1 MTTGAVDGILILN
14 KPQGISSMDAVRKVK
29 RASGIKRVGH
39 GGTLDPMA
47 TGVIPILL
55 GRATRLMEYMLDSS
69 KEYAGEVCL
78 GVSTDT
84 YDADGQITI
93 RRDSSGVT
101 EEQVENVLLHFL
113 GRIEQTPP
121 MFSALKRR
129 GKRLYELARQGIEV
143 QREPRTMTVHSIRLT
158 DWRPPIATV
167 QIECSRGFYMRS
179 LAHDIGVELGCGAH
193 LQSLTRLRTGR
204 LRIADAVSIES
215 VQRSFQEGWWRELL
229 ISPDSVLG
237 NLRALVVSERERRD
251 IQNGRRIHLAH
262 EDCALR
268 QGERFRA
275 YSEEGEFLALLRF
288 DDSEKCFKPDKV
300 FKASNDQPSA
310 VSG

>member
-1 MTTGAVDGILILN
+1 MTTSAVDGILILD
-14 KPQGISSMDAVRKVK
+14 KPGGISSMDAVRNVK

-69 KEYAGEVCL
+69 KEYVGDIFL

-84 YDADGQITI
+84 YDADGNTTLRSDASGITQ
-93 RRDSSGVT
+93 
-101 EEQVENVLLHFL
+101 EQVEGILKRFQ

-121 MFSALKRR
+121 MFSALKRQ

-143 QREPRTMTVHSIRLT
+143 QREPRNMMVHSIRLA

-179 LAHDIGVELGCGAH
+179 LAHDIGTELGCGAH

-204 LRIADAVSIES
+204 FTIADAVSIET
-215 VQRSFQEGWWRELL
+215 VQRSFREGWWRELL
-229 ISPDSVLG
+229 VSPDSVLG
-237 NLRALVVSERERRD
+237 ELRALVVSERERRD
-251 IQNGRRIHLAH
+251 IQNGRRIYSAQ
-262 EDCALR
+262 EECALR
-268 QGERFRA
+268 QDERFRA
-275 YSEEGEFLALLRF
+275 YSQEGEFLALLRF
-288 DDSEKCFKPDKV
+288 DESEKCLKPDKV
-300 FKASNDQPSA
+300 FKTLDDQPSS

>member
-1 MTTGAVDGILILN
+1 MTIGTVDGILILD
-14 KPQGISSMDAVRKVK
+14 KPGGISSMDAVRNVK

-69 KEYAGEVCL
+69 KEYVGDVCL

-84 YDADGQITI
+84 YDADGNVTL
-93 RRDSSGVT
+93 RSDTSGVT
-101 EEQVENVLLHFL
+101 QEQVEDILKCFQ

-121 MFSALKRR
+121 MFSALKRQ
-129 GKRLYELARQGIEV
+129 GKRLYQLARQGIEV
-143 QREPRTMTVHSIRLT
+143 QREPRTMMVHSIRLA

-179 LAHDIGVELGCGAH
+179 LAHDIGTELECGAH
-193 LQSLTRLRTGR
+193 LRSLTRLRTGR
-204 LRIADAVSIES
+204 LKIADAVSIET
-215 VQRSFQEGWWRELL
+215 VQRSFREGWWRELL

-237 NLRALVVSERERRD
+237 DLRALVVGERGQND
-251 IQNGRRIHLAH
+251 IQNGRRFYPAQ
-262 EDCALR
+262 EDCAL
-268 QGERFRA
+268 QKGERFRA
-275 YSEEGEFLALLRF
+275 YGEEGEFLALLRF

-300 FKASNDQPSA
+300 FKTPNDQPSI

>member
-1 MTTGAVDGILILN
+1 MTIGAVDGILVLD
-14 KPQGISSMDAVRKVK
+14 KPGGISSMDAVRKVK

-69 KEYAGEVCL
+69 KEYVGDICL

-101 EEQVENVLLHFL
+101 QEEVEDVLLHFL

-143 QREPRTMTVHSIRLT
+143 QREPRAMTVHSIRLV

-179 LAHDIGVELGCGAH
+179 LAHDIGTELGCGAH
-193 LQSLTRLRTGR
+193 LQSLARLRTGR
-204 LRIADAVSIES
+204 LKIADAVSIET
-215 VQRSFQEGWWRELL
+215 VQRSFQEGTWRELL
-229 ISPDSVLG
+229 ISPDSALG
-237 NLRALVVSERERRD
+237 DLRALVVGERERRD
-251 IQNGRRIHLAH
+251 IQNGRRIYLARPGRASRR
-262 EDCALR
+262 D
-268 QGERFRA
+268 ERFRA

-288 DDSEKCFKPDKV
+288 DESEKRFKPDKV
-300 FKASNDQPSA
+300 FKTPDD
-310 VSG
+310 